1 MNLRFD
7 PTRVPTCYADGF
19 QKASE
24 LDPDIASNYI
34 AHTSVGD
41 PEADALIEALETVD
55 PVRSMEYISAGM
67 DQDEE
72 KLIGAPSAIRDF
84 FSGINTVPDWVD
96 FESFM
101 PGIKMF
107 HRNSKIVLA
116 AFVGGVLI
124 EGFSTNISKSFFIT
138 GRVRESG
145 VRRLKQNN
153 RHMVEIFMPGGL
165 LRDGDGWKLSV
176 RVRLVHAKVRH
187 LLKHSDDWD
196 LEAWGEP
203 ISSAHVGYSITAFS
217 ARLLEHMKSLGAQYT
232 EEEKESFLAIW
243 RYSGFLMGIPETI
256 LFRTK
261 EEALRIFET
270 GYLCEPDPDED
281 SIAMAN
287 SLVNAAPLVAG
298 ITDSKARRDLATYVY
313 SVSRALIGQELADAL
328 KYPAQSTFG
337 VLPWFRL
344 QGHYNRLMS
353 KLFPGQARNNNYT
366 NFTGL
371 MEVSEFDE
379 QGISYRMPD
388 HVHAERSREW

>member
-1 MNLRFD
+1 MSLHPE
-7 PTRVPTCYADGF
+7 PTRVPTCYTEGF
-19 QKASE
+19 RKAYE
-24 LDPDIASNYI
+24 IDPDIASNYI
-34 AHTSVGD
+34 AHTMIGD
-41 PEADALIEALETVD
+41 PEADAVVESLETLE
-55 PVRSMEYISAGM
+55 RASAMRYISAGM
-67 DQDEE
+67 DQIEDR
-72 KLIGAPSAIRDF
+72 LVGAPSVVRDF
-84 FSGINTVPDWVD
+84 FSAMNAVPSWVD
-96 FESFM
+96 YESFI

-124 EGFSTNISKSFFIT
+124 EEFSTNISKSFFIT
-138 GRVRESG
+138 GRLRDSG

-165 LRDGDGWKLSV
+165 LRGGDGWKLSV
-176 RVRLVHAKVRH
+176 RVRLVHAQIRY

-196 LEAWGEP
+196 SESWGEP
-203 ISSAHVGYSITAFS
+203 VSAAHVGYSITAFS
-217 ARLLEHMKSLGAQYT
+217 ARLLEHMKSLGGTYT
-232 EEEKESFLAIW
+232 EEEKESFLAVW
-243 RYSGFLMGIPETI
+243 RYSGLLMGIPETI

-261 EEALRIFET
+261 EEALKIFRI

-298 ITDSKARRDLATYVY
+298 ITDSKARHDLSTYVY
-313 SVSRALIGQELADAL
+313 NVSRALIGQELADAL

-344 QGHYNRLMS
+344 QGRYNRLMA
-353 KLFPGQARNNNYT
+353 KLFPGHAQNNNYT

-371 MEVSEFDE
+371 MDVSEFDE
-379 QGISYRMPD
+379 RGISYKLPD
-388 HVHAERSREW
+388 HVHSERSSQW

>member
-1 MNLRFD
+1 MNLRPE
-7 PTRVPTCYADGF
+7 PTRVPTCYTEGF
-19 QKASE
+19 RKANE
-24 LDPDIASNYI
+24 IDPDTASNYI
-34 AHTSVGD
+34 AHTTIGD
-41 PEADALIEALETVD
+41 PEADAVVEALETLD
-55 PVRSMEYISAGM
+55 RASAMQYISAGM
-67 DQDEE
+67 DQDEGQ
-72 KLIGAPSAIRDF
+72 LVGAPSVLKDF
-84 FSGINTVPDWVD
+84 FSGLNTMPSWVD
-96 FESFM
+96 SDAFI

-107 HRNSKIVLA
+107 HRNSKVVLA

-138 GRVRESG
+138 GRLRDSG
-145 VRRLKQNN
+145 VRRLRQNN

-176 RVRLVHAKVRH
+176 RIRLIHARVRQ
-187 LLKHSDDWD
+187 LLKNSDDWD
-196 LEAWGEP
+196 TESWGEP
-203 ISSAHVGYSITAFS
+203 LSAAHVGYSITAFS
-217 ARLLEHMKSLGAQYT
+217 ARLLEHMKSLGGAYT
-232 EEEKESFLAIW
+232 EEEKESFLAVW
-243 RYSGFLMGIPETI
+243 RYSGLLMGIPETI

-261 EEALRIFET
+261 EEALKTFRI

-313 SVSRALIGQELADAL
+313 SVSRALIGNELADAL

-344 QGHYNRLMS
+344 QGHYNRLMA
-353 KLFPGQARNNNYT
+353 KLLPGRARQNNYT

-371 MEVSEFDE
+371 MDVSEFD
-379 QGISYRMPD
+379 QRGISYKLPD
-388 HVHAERSREW
+388 HVHSERSSQW